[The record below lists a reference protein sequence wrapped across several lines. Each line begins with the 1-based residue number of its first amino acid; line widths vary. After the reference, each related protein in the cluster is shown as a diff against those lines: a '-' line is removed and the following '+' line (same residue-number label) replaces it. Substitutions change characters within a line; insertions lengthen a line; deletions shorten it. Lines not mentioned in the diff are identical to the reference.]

1 MWDGSGWDLARRP
14 VGEGLPQV
22 AQDRSFQDSMFGI
35 DAEMDGYHGIS
46 ACNALAM
53 LHMLALLLSRY
64 RLARRRV
71 ASGRSAG
78 VPRPS
83 LFRSRA
89 PATRGMSGTTMTV
102 QRR

>member
-1 MWDGSGWDLARRP
+1 
-14 VGEGLPQV
+14 
-22 AQDRSFQDSMFGI
+22 MFGI
-35 DAEMDGYHGIS
+35 DAEGDGYHGIS
-46 ACNALAM
+46 ARNALAM
-53 LHMLALLLSRY
+53 LHMLALLLSRR

-89 PATRGMSGTTMTV
+89 QATRDEWNDNDGIEALIKG
-102 QRR
+102 RLNG